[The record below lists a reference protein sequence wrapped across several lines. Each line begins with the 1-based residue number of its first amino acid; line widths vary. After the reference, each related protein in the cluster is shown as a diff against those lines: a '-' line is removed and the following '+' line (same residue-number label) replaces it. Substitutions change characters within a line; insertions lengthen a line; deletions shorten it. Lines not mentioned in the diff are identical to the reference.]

1 MHTLASSKRT
11 KVHWFT
17 IEYTAAMKAKK
28 RNTVTDNHC
37 QLIYLIFSYP
47 EPKSQ
52 KLKCS
57 INVDILTK

>member
-1 MHTLASSKRT
+1 MSQRI
-11 KVHWFT
+11 KVHWLT
-17 IEYTAAMKAKK
+17 KELTAAMKAKK

-47 EPKSQ
+47 GPKSQ